1 MLTSRCPVC
10 RSDVVIE
17 EGSYESD
24 LVTCAICGTDLEIA
38 SLHPPRLEALPDSE
52 EEEKL
57 AADDEEDELAPDRD
71 SNEEE

>member
-10 RSDVVIE
+10 NSDVVIE

-38 SLHPPRLEALPDSE
+38 SLHPPRLTVVPGDGENGNGETDDLSANGTMVE
-52 EEEKL
+52 
-57 AADDEEDELAPDRD
+57 DEE
-71 SNEEE
+71 